1 MPKVCLM
8 NELICNQQQRECVYK
23 STFSQSLPSQ
33 LGSLPLHI
41 LFVTTPICN
50 QPRRLEMNRTVL
62 ILLSLAALV
71 AVGYALPADSENR
84 PTTELETHALER
96 LSNEGLEEL
105 SRSRRFSSCNVF
117 AALVGLRASTTAAMT
132 CATAALSTAPA
143 PPMPITTVEIMALV
157 QCALN
162 LITANAFQLVACLA

>member
-1 MPKVCLM
+1 M
-8 NELICNQQQRECVYK
+8 NGNQQERECVYK
-23 STFSQSLPSQ
+23 STFSQTLPSQ

-41 LFVTTPICN
+41 VFVTTPICN

-71 AVGYALPADSENR
+71 AVRYALPADSEKR

-117 AALVGLRASTTAAMT
+117 AALVGLRASTTAART
-132 CATAALSTAPA
+132 CATAALSTAVGGN
-143 PPMPITTVEIMALV
+143 ITTVEVLALV
-157 QCALN
+157 QCCSN